1 MFGLTI
7 IKTADLPFYRE
18 IAALIKRHPE
28 YLEGIR
34 DGVVHLAF
42 DPKRKPKPRV
52 MTKEEIEYAKGMAA
66 APRNAFIGSPMVA
79 AAYRDE
85 QDALER
91 NDTGL

>member
-1 MFGLTI
+1 MFGMTI
-7 IKTADLPFYRE
+7 IRTAELPFYRD
-18 IAALIKRHPE
+18 ITALIKRNPE

-42 DPKRKPKPRV
+42 DPKRKPKP
-52 MTKEEIEYAKGMAA
+52 T
-66 APRNAFIGSPMVA
+66 A

-85 QDALER
+85 QGALER